1 MINLQV
7 IGNLGKDPELR
18 YLPDGQPV
26 ARFSIASN
34 RQWKDAAGKKYSET
48 LWVEVSAFGKL
59 AEVCAQHLKKGRQ
72 IFVTGRPSIH
82 LYQAKTGEPAAS
94 LRITAASI
102 EFLGGKSDS
111 PEPDTEDA
119 PAEIPF

>member
-26 ARFSIASN
+26 ARFSIAAN

-72 IFVTGRPSIH
+72 VFVTGRPSLH
-82 LYQAKTGEPAAS
+82 TYQSKTGEPVAS
-94 LRITAASI
+94 LRLTAASI
-102 EFLGGKSDS
+102 EFLGGKPDS
-111 PEPDTEDA
+111 AEPDAEDVD
-119 PAEIPF
+119 AEIPF